1 MIAKLTNAFLFWSA
15 WIILP
20 LLIEILP
27 AIGNFFVLIWK
38 KLHLKKYDETELGFK
53 PVISL
58 IIPVYNSGATLYNC
72 IKSVEDSTYPT
83 DLIEILL
90 VDNGS
95 KDNSFEEFQRAQL
108 DFANLSMWWI
118 SSKQGKSKALNKAI
132 FNSNG
137 KYVINIDSDGILHK
151 DALYNI
157 VKRFEYD
164 GNTDCMTGVILTEP
178 RLVEE
183 TEGFFLKHFRRLEFM
198 EYAQAFLAGR
208 NFESQFNS
216 IYTLSGAFSAFRK
229 SVLLKTYLY
238 NTNTICEDTHLS
250 FQIKSILKKRIT
262 LCPDALFMV
271 DPIDNLNK
279 FYTQRQRWQIGE
291 LEVTNMFMKNVMR
304 RPIYSFFT
312 NSSMRLIMMDHTF
325 AFPRM
330 VWYIALFAIGC
341 MNNDFGNTIW
351 AMVLIYALY
360 VLTSFLY
367 YINILS
373 FLQEFKDV
381 RRYYAKQLGYLLLL
395 PLYNMFAF
403 IVRIAG
409 IMNSITRKSS
419 WKTKTWTAEMGECET
434 TLESDWDWIP
444 MIRRKLKD
452 ILEEP
457 SRTPGGAEGIELP

>member
-1 MIAKLTNAFLFWSA
+1 MMGRLTNMFFFWSA

-20 LLIEILP
+20 LLIEIIP
-27 AIGNFFVLIWK
+27 AVGNFLILVWK
-38 KLHLKKYDETELGFK
+38 KFHLKKLKKQQLDFK
-53 PVISL
+53 PSITL
-58 IIPVYNSGATLYNC
+58 IVPVYNSGMTLYNC
-72 IKSVEDSTYPT
+72 IASINHSTYPVEM
-83 DLIEILL
+83 IEVLL

-95 KDNSFEEFQRAQL
+95 KDNSFEEFQRAQI
-108 DFANLSMWWI
+108 DFPQLGMWWI

-137 KYVINIDSDGILHK
+137 KYVINIDSDGILHEE
-151 DALYNI
+151 ALYNI
-157 VKRFEYD
+157 VKRFEFSQ
-164 GNTDCMTGVILTEP
+164 NVDCMTGVILTEP

-183 TEGFFLKHFRRLEFM
+183 TKGFFLRQFRRLEFM

-250 FQIKSILKKRIT
+250 FQVKSILNKRIE

-291 LEVTNMFMKNVMR
+291 LEVTNMFMKDKMK
-304 RPIYSFFT
+304 RPIRRFFT
-312 NSSMRLIMMDHTF
+312 DSATRLIMMDHTF

-330 VWYIALFAIGC
+330 VWYIALVAIGC
-341 MNNDFGNTIW
+341 MNYDFGNTLK
-351 AMVLIYALY
+351 ATALIYGLY
-360 VLTSFLY
+360 VLVGFLY
-367 YINILS
+367 YINIVS
-373 FLQEFKDV
+373 FLQAFKDTQK
-381 RRYYAKQLGYLLLL
+381 YYAGKIGYLFLM
-395 PLYNMFAF
+395 PLYNMFTF
-403 IVRIAG
+403 FVRIAG
-409 IMNSITRKSS
+409 IINSITRKST
-419 WKTKTWTAEMGECET
+419 WKTKTWTAEMDDCKT
-434 TLESDWDWIP
+434 VLKFDWSWIYE
-444 MIRRKLKD
+444 IRQKLIN

-457 SRTPGGAEGIELP
+457 